1 MDRLASN
8 LSAYNGAGF
17 PSMLV
22 FTRSLSLLFVLSMSP
37 LLWTLPVGPEV
48 LVEGTVTNKLS
59 GTPVKGAHVIYTR
72 IASGSDPAA
81 SPISRDTDIQG
92 HFHLE
97 LGPGSYRLWVER
109 EGFARQSYGSA
120 VPEGTGSLLTVASGH
135 ELRDLAFRIT
145 PLGALSGRVFDQD
158 GDPLQG
164 VGIQVLRVS
173 YASGMRQLIPVAG
186 ASSNDR
192 GEYRCYD
199 LPAGRYFVLATP
211 KGSPLSHPME
221 AGTLVPEVQDVYVP
235 HYYPGVLELESASAV
250 PVPEG
255 GDIQQIDFRLQSIR
269 ATSLQGRV
277 SGPVKFD
284 SNQVQVVLA
293 HNDHGFASYIDRSTA
308 VVDPVTG
315 RFEIRR
321 VAPGSYF
328 LVASQLIKGEAFS
341 ARVPVEITAGVPPEE
356 VPIHMAPAVEAH
368 GTVLMDDGSPV
379 PANLVVRLLPAEGLL
394 PGPPPTAA
402 VNSDGSI
409 HLSGVLPGTWIL
421 SMEHLPEGVWIKNIS
436 FGDIRSAGGQLNLP
450 AGARGPLRVVL
461 AANGGQIS
469 GIVGDEG
476 QPRQATVVLV
486 PLEAELRLS
495 PHAYRFTATDS
506 RGAFTFKAVRPGGYR
521 LFAFASIAPFA
532 WMDPGILNG
541 VEDLGQDLVV
551 NESERLTRH
560 LKPIPYEAVL
570 PSR

>member
-1 MDRLASN
+1 
-8 LSAYNGAGF
+8 
-17 PSMLV
+17 MLL
-22 FTRSLSLLFVLSMSP
+22 FTRYFTPLFVLLVSLSVRAVP
-37 LLWTLPVGPEV
+37 TEPEV
-48 LVEGTVTNKLS
+48 LVEGAVTNKLT

-72 IASGSDPAA
+72 IASGADPAA

-97 LGPGSYRLWVER
+97 MRPGSYRLWVER
-109 EGFARQSYGSA
+109 EGFARQSFGSP
-120 VPEGTGSLLTVASGH
+120 VPEGTGSILTVESGQ

-173 YASGMRQLIPVAG
+173 YSSGMRQLIPVAG

-199 LPAGRYFVLATP
+199 LPADRYFVIATP
-211 KGSPLSHPME
+211 KGAPLSHSMDVG
-221 AGTLVPEVQDVYVP
+221 ALIPEVQDVYVP
-235 HYYPGVLELESASAV
+235 LYYPGVLELESASAV

-269 ATSLQGRV
+269 ASTLRGRV
-277 SGPVKFD
+277 LSPLKIAQ
-284 SNQVQVVLA
+284 NQIQVILA

-308 VVDPVTG
+308 AVDTATG
-315 RFEIRR
+315 KFEIRR

-328 LVASQLIKGEAFS
+328 LVASQLIQGEVFS
-341 ARVPVEITAGVPPEE
+341 ARVPVEITAGIPTEDVTLH
-356 VPIHMAPAVEAH
+356 IAPAVETH
-368 GTVLMDDGSPV
+368 GSVLMEDASPV
-379 PANLVVRLLPAEGLL
+379 PAKLVVRLLPAEGLL
-394 PGPPPTAA
+394 PGPPPAAA
-402 VNSDGSI
+402 VNSDGSV
-409 HLSGVLPGTWIL
+409 HLSGVLPGTWVL
-421 SMEHLPEGVWIKNIS
+421 SVDHLPEGVWIKSVS
-436 FGDIRSAGGQLNLP
+436 FGDIRAPGGQLNLP

-461 AANGGQIS
+461 AANGGQVS
-469 GIVGDEG
+469 GIVGEEG

-486 PLEAELRLS
+486 PMEAELRLS
-495 PHAYRFTATDS
+495 PHAYRFSATDS
-506 RGAFTFKAVRPGGYR
+506 HGAFIFNGVRPGSYQ
-521 LFAFASIAPFA
+521 LFAFESIAPFA

-541 VEDLGQDLVV
+541 VEDLSQDLVV
-551 NESERLTRH
+551 NESESLTRQ

>member
-1 MDRLASN
+1 
-8 LSAYNGAGF
+8 
-17 PSMLV
+17 MLV
-22 FTRSLSLLFVLSMSP
+22 LTRYLTLLFVLSISFS
-37 LLWTLPVGPEV
+37 LRALQSEPEV
-48 LVEGTVTNKLS
+48 PVEGTVTNKLAGS
-59 GTPVKGAHVIYTR
+59 PVKGAHVIYTR

-97 LGPGSYRLWVER
+97 LKPGSYRLWVER

-120 VPEGTGSLLTVASGH
+120 VPEALGSILSVASGQ
-135 ELRDLAFRIT
+135 ELHDLAFRIT
-145 PLGALSGRVFDQD
+145 PLGALSGRISDPD

-173 YASGMRQLIPVAG
+173 YSSGMRQLVPIAG

-221 AGTLVPEVQDVYVP
+221 AGGLVPEIQDAYVP
-235 HYYPGVLELESASAV
+235 LYYPGVVELDSASAV

-269 ATSLQGRV
+269 ATTLRGRIAGLAAV
-277 SGPVKFD
+277 D
-284 SNQVQVVLA
+284 ANQVQVVLA
-293 HNDHGFASYIDRSTA
+293 HNDHGFASYIDRATA
-308 VVDPVTG
+308 IVDPATG
-315 RFEIRR
+315 KFEIRR
-321 VAPGSYF
+321 VAPGSYL
-328 LVASQLIKGEAFS
+328 LVALQVSKGEVFS
-341 ARVPVEITAGVPPEE
+341 ARVPVEITASGPPEE
-356 VPIHMAPAVEAH
+356 LPIHMAPAVEAH
-368 GTVLMDDGSPV
+368 GIVLMDDGSPV

-394 PGPPPTAA
+394 PAASPAAA
-402 VNSDGSI
+402 VSSDGSI
-409 HLSGVLPGTWIL
+409 RLSGVLPGTWIP
-421 SMEHLPEGVWIKNIS
+421 SVEHVPEGVWIKNVS
-436 FGDIRSAGGQLNLP
+436 FGDIRSTGGQLNLP

-461 AANGGQIS
+461 AANGGQVS
-469 GIVGDEG
+469 GTVGEEG
-476 QPRQATVVLV
+476 QPRQATVVLI
-486 PLEAELRLS
+486 PQEADLRLS
-495 PHAYRFTATDS
+495 PHAYRFTPTDS
-506 RGAFTFKAVRPGGYR
+506 RGAFIFKGVRPGAYR
-521 LFAFASIAPFA
+521 LFAFESIAPFA

-551 NESERLTRH
+551 NESERLTRQ

>member
-1 MDRLASN
+1 MLLLA
-8 LSAYNGAGF
+8 
-17 PSMLV
+17 
-22 FTRSLSLLFVLSMSP
+22 RSFSLLFILSTLFP
-37 LLWTLPVGPEV
+37 LRALPFEPEV
-48 LVEGTVTNKLS
+48 LVEGTVTNKLI

-72 IASGSDPAA
+72 IASGSDPAV

-97 LGPGSYRLWVER
+97 LVPGSYRLWVER

-120 VPEGTGSLLTVASGH
+120 VPEGTGSLLTVLPGQ
-135 ELRDLAFRIT
+135 ELHDIAFRIT

-186 ASSNDR
+186 ANSNDR

-221 AGTLVPEVQDVYVP
+221 AGALVPEIQDAYVP
-235 HYYPGVLELESASAV
+235 LYYPGVIELESASAV

-255 GDIQQIDFRLQSIR
+255 GDVQQIDFRLQSIR
-269 ATSLQGRV
+269 ATTLRGRV
-277 SGPVKFD
+277 SGTVKFD

-293 HNDHGFASYIDRSTA
+293 HNDHGFASYIDRATA
-308 VVDPVTG
+308 AVDPTTG
-315 RFEIRR
+315 KFEIRR

-328 LVASQLIKGEAFS
+328 LVASQLIKGEVFS

-356 VPIHMAPAVEAH
+356 LPIHMASAVEAH
-368 GTVLMDDGSPV
+368 GTVLMDDGSPL
-379 PANLVVRLLPAEGLL
+379 PGNLVVRLLPAEGLL
-394 PGPPPTAA
+394 PGPPPASA
-402 VNSDGSI
+402 VNSDGSVR
-409 HLSGVLPGTWIL
+409 LAGVLPGTWIL
-421 SMEHLPEGVWIKNIS
+421 SVERLPEGVWIKNVS
-436 FGDIRSAGGQLNLP
+436 FGDIRSAGGQLNVS

-461 AANGGQIS
+461 AANGGQVS

-486 PLEAELRLS
+486 PMEAELRLS
-495 PHAYRFTATDS
+495 LHAYRFTTTDG
-506 RGAFTFKAVRPGGYR
+506 RGAFIFKGVRPGGYR
-521 LFAFASIAPFA
+521 LFAFESIAPFA

-541 VEDLGQDLVV
+541 VEDMGQQLVV
-551 NESERLTRH
+551 NEHERLTRQ
-560 LKPIPYEAVL
+560 LKPISYEAVL
-570 PSR
+570 PR

>member
-1 MDRLASN
+1 
-8 LSAYNGAGF
+8 
-17 PSMLV
+17 MLV
-22 FTRSLSLLFVLSMSP
+22 LTRYLTLLFVLSIS
-37 LLWTLPVGPEV
+37 LSLAALQSEPEV
-48 LVEGTVTNKLS
+48 PVEGTVTNKLTGS
-59 GTPVKGAHVIYTR
+59 PIKGAHVIYTR

-97 LGPGSYRLWVER
+97 LRPGSYRLWVER

-120 VPEGTGSLLTVASGH
+120 VPEGTGSILSVVSGQ
-135 ELRDLAFRIT
+135 ELHDLAFRIT
-145 PLGALSGRVFDQD
+145 PLGALSGRIFDQD

-173 YASGMRQLIPVAG
+173 YASGMRQLIPIAG
-186 ASSNDR
+186 ATSNDR

-211 KGSPLSHPME
+211 KGSPLSHPIE
-221 AGTLVPEVQDVYVP
+221 AGALVPEIQDAYVP
-235 HYYPGVLELESASAV
+235 LYYPGVVELDSASAV

-269 ATSLQGRV
+269 ATTLRGRIA
-277 SGPVKFD
+277 GLATAD

-293 HNDHGFASYIDRSTA
+293 HNEHGFASYIDRATA
-308 VVDPVTG
+308 TVDPATG
-315 RFEIRR
+315 KFEIRR

-328 LVASQLIKGEAFS
+328 LVASQVSKGEVSS
-341 ARVPVEITAGVPPEE
+341 ARVPVEITAGAPPEQL
-356 VPIHMAPAVEAH
+356 PIHMAPSVEAH
-368 GTVLMDDGSPV
+368 GIVLMDDGSPV
-379 PANLVVRLLPAEGLL
+379 PAGLVVRLLPAEGLMTGAS
-394 PGPPPTAA
+394 PVAA
-402 VNSDGSI
+402 VSSDGSI
-409 HLSGVLPGTWIL
+409 RLSGVQSGTWIP
-421 SMEHLPEGVWIKNIS
+421 SVEHVPEGVWIKNVS
-436 FGDIRSAGGQLNLP
+436 FGDIRSIGGQLNLP
-450 AGARGPLRVVL
+450 AGARGPLRIVL
-461 AANGGQIS
+461 AANGGQVS
-469 GIVGDEG
+469 GTVGEQG

-486 PLEAELRLS
+486 PQEAELRLS

-506 RGAFTFKAVRPGGYR
+506 RGSFIFKGVRPGAYR
-521 LFAFASIAPFA
+521 LFAFESIAPFS

-551 NESERLTRH
+551 SENERATRQ
-560 LKPIPYEAVL
+560 LKPIPYDAVL

>member
-1 MDRLASN
+1 MLTRH
-8 LSAYNGAGF
+8 LS
-17 PSMLV
+17 P
-22 FTRSLSLLFVLSMSP
+22 LFVLLIG
-37 LLWTLPVGPEV
+37 LLPRAFSSEPAA
-48 LVEGTVTNKLS
+48 LVEGAVTNKIT
-59 GTPVKGAHVIYTR
+59 GAPVKGAHVIYTR
-72 IASGSDPAA
+72 IASGADPAA
-81 SPISRDTDIQG
+81 SPISRDTDVQG

-109 EGFARQSYGSA
+109 EGFARQNYGSPS
-120 VPEGTGSLLTVASGH
+120 PEDTGSVLTVASGQ

-145 PLGALSGRVFDQD
+145 PLGALSGRVLDQD

-173 YASGMRQLIPVAG
+173 YLSGMRQLIPVAG

-199 LPAGRYFVLATP
+199 LPVGRYFVLATP

-221 AGTLVPEVQDVYVP
+221 AGALVPEIQDAYVP
-235 HYYPGVLELESASAV
+235 LYYPGVVEVESASAV

-269 ATSLQGRV
+269 ATTLRGRV
-277 SGPVKFD
+277 SGAMKVE
-284 SNQVQVVLA
+284 SNQVQVILA

-308 VVDPVTG
+308 VVDTATG
-315 RFEIRR
+315 KFEIRR

-328 LVASQLIKGEAFS
+328 LVAAQLNKGEVFS
-341 ARVPVEITAGVPPEE
+341 TRAPVEITAGVPPEE
-356 VPIHMAPAVEAH
+356 VLIHMAPAVEAH
-368 GTVLMDDGSPV
+368 GTVLMEDGSPV
-379 PANLVVRLLPAEGLL
+379 PANLVVRLLPADGLF
-394 PGPPPTAA
+394 PSPPPAAA

-409 HLSGVLPGTWIL
+409 RLSGVLPGTWIL
-421 SMEHLPEGVWIKNIS
+421 SVEHLPEGVWIKNVS
-436 FGDIRSAGGQLNLP
+436 FGDIRAPGGQLNLP
-450 AGARGPLRVVL
+450 IGARGPLRVVL
-461 AANGGQIS
+461 AANGGQVS
-469 GIVGDEG
+469 GIVGEEG

-495 PHAYRFTATDS
+495 PHAYRFTATDG
-506 RGAFTFKAVRPGGYR
+506 RGAFIFKGVRPGGYR
-521 LFAFASIAPFA
+521 LFAFESIAPFA

-551 NESERLTRH
+551 NESERLTRQ

>member
-1 MDRLASN
+1 MI
-8 LSAYNGAGF
+8 F
-17 PSMLV
+17 
-22 FTRSLSLLFVLSMSP
+22 SLRA
-37 LLWTLPVGPEV
+37 LPFEPEV
-48 LVEGTVTNKLS
+48 LVEGTVTNKLI

-72 IASGSDPAA
+72 IASGSDPAVA
-81 SPISRDTDIQG
+81 PISRDTDIQG

-120 VPEGTGSLLTVASGH
+120 VPEGTGSLLTVLPGQ
-135 ELRDLAFRIT
+135 ELHDIAFRIT

-221 AGTLVPEVQDVYVP
+221 AGALVPEIQDAYVP
-235 HYYPGVLELESASAV
+235 LYYPGVVELESASAV

-269 ATSLQGRV
+269 ATTLRGRV

-284 SNQVQVVLA
+284 SIQVQVVLA
-293 HNDHGFASYIDRSTA
+293 HSDHGFASYIDRATA
-308 VVDPVTG
+308 AVDPATG
-315 RFEIRR
+315 KFEIRR

-328 LVASQLIKGEAFS
+328 LVASQLIKGEVFS

-356 VPIHMAPAVEAH
+356 LPIHMASAVEAH
-368 GTVLMDDGSPV
+368 GTVLMEDGSPL
-379 PANLVVRLLPAEGLL
+379 PGNLVVRLLPAEGLL
-394 PGPPPTAA
+394 PGPPPASA

-409 HLSGVLPGTWIL
+409 RLAGVLPGTWIL
-421 SMEHLPEGVWIKNIS
+421 SVEHLAEGIWIKNVS
-436 FGDIRSAGGQLNLP
+436 FGDIRSAGGQLNVP

-461 AANGGQIS
+461 AANGGQVS

-486 PLEAELRLS
+486 PMEADLRLS
-495 PHAYRFTATDS
+495 PHAYRFTATDG
-506 RGAFTFKAVRPGGYR
+506 RGAFIFKGVRPGGYR
-521 LFAFASIAPFA
+521 LFAFESIAPFA

-541 VEDLGQDLVV
+541 VEDLGQQLVV
-551 NESERLTRH
+551 NESERLTRQ
-560 LKPIPYEAVL
+560 LKPISYEAVL
-570 PSR
+570 PLR